1 VIILGKAGAPAAEG
15 DSHTRTNNHGYAYG
29 MRL

>member
-1 VIILGKAGAPAAEG
+1 VGTPDVNGN
-15 DSHTRTNNHGYAYG
+15 SHNRTPNHGYAYG